1 MSLKINE
8 VARCKDKICNTKKF
22 EVIHENKIKGLKKFC
37 KKFEKKIKEK
47 NRTLESIKFL
57 KDVVDKLKKKIKEFD
72 KDSYKKKEIR
82 KMKKVCETTYCNKG
96 CKGTL
101 FQKGIPNKLPNNV
114 VDGVKKNKKT
124 SGKYKKRILGL
135 LLTER
140 KKMFEGKT
148 DVLKNNFYE
157 GLKNSNVKKMKKNG
171 AVSGCASVHFE

>member
-22 EVIHENKIKGLKKFC
+22 EVIHENKIKGLKKVC
-37 KKFEKKIKEK
+37 EKFEKKIKEK
-47 NRTLESIKFL
+47 NRTLESIKLL
-57 KDVVDKLKKKIKEFD
+57 KTVVHDLKKKIKELD
-72 KDSYKKKEIR
+72 KDSYKKKEIE

-101 FQKGIPNKLPNNV
+101 FQKGVANKLPNNV
-114 VDGVKKNKKT
+114 VDGVKKNKVIP
-124 SGKYKKRILGL
+124 GKYKKTVLGL
-135 LLTER
+135 LLTTR
-140 KKMFEGKT
+140 KKMFKGKT

-171 AVSGCASVHFE
+171 AVSGCAIPFE